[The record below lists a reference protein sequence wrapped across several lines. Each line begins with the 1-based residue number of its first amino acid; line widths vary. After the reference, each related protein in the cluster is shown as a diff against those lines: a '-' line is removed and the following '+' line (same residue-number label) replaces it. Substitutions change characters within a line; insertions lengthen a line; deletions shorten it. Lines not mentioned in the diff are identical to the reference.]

1 MSLAYVNLGIQGF
14 SIIEI
19 CEVCGD
25 VRRRGDGGGGGG
37 DGGGGDSGQVDNP
50 LCMPQHPLHS
60 IKYIP
65 DHFAPT

>member
-1 MSLAYVNLGIQGF
+1 MR
-14 SIIEI
+14 
-19 CEVCGD
+19 GD
-25 VRRRGDGGGGGG
+25 VRRGGDGGGGGSD